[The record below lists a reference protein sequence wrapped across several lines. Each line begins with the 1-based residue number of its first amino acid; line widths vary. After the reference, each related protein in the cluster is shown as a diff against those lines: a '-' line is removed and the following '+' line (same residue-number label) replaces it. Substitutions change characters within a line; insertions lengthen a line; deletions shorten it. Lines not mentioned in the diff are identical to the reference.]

1 MKGRINILI
10 IVSIIAIVTL
20 STIQYSL
27 IKNTFTLQR
36 DLFFN
41 EVKKDLAFIETDDNP
56 DWDTKYLVKLK
67 KDAQSYKEGK
77 ITKGELLESFS
88 LHRDS
93 INKEFV
99 TYFEEKI
106 RTKKLLRLFYWVK

>member
-1 MKGRINILI
+1 MRFLLTVNARLTVYKHAFLQEVYTIFGVMKGRINILI

-41 EVKKDLAFIETDDNP
+41 EVKKDLAFIETDDSP

-67 KDAQSYKEGK
+67 KGVVKMTSDKLIKFKKE
-77 ITKGELLESFS
+77 
-88 LHRDS
+88 
-93 INKEFV
+93 
-99 TYFEEKI
+99 I
-106 RTKKLLRLFYWVK
+106 RNLIV